1 MSYVRNAKITAVTQ
15 VCHRDTSFANANI
28 TAATQ
33 ICHTDTSSAN
43 ANMNAAT
50 QICRRDTSFAN
61 ANITAATQIC
71 HRDASSANAH
81 ITAATQICHRDTSSA
96 NAHITAATQICHRDT
111 SFANANITAA
121 TQICHTDTS
130 FANANITAATQI
142 CHRDTSSANAHIT
155 AATQICHRDTSS
167 ANAHITAATQICHAG
182 SSSANTKITAT
193 TSQPRPRRRQ
203 SAPQLR
209 QEALCTAPATQ
220 RAAAATAATIRAAA
234 PSGGSV
240 YCACHT
246 KSSRGHSGDNPRRSS
261 FRRLCLLRLPH
272 TEQPRPLRRQS
283 APQLRQE
290 ALCTAPATRRAAAAT
305 PATIRAAAP
314 SGRSVYCACHTK
326 SSRGHCGDNPRRSS
340 FRRLCVLRLPHKEQ
354 PRPLRRQSAPQ
365 LLQEA
370 LCTAPATQRAAAATP
385 ATIRAAA
392 PSGGSVYCACHTKS
406 SRGHCGDNPRRS
418 SFRRLCLLR
427 LPHTEQPRPLRRQSA
442 PQLRQ
447 EALCT
452 APATRRAAAATPATI
467 RAAAP
472 SGRSVYCACHTKR
485 SRGHSGDNPRRS
497 SFRTL
502 CVLRLPHKEQPRPL
516 RRQSAPQLLQEA
528 LCTAP
533 ATQRAAAAT
542 PATIRAAAPS
552 GGSVYC
558 ACHTKSSRGHSGDN
572 PRRTSFRKVC
582 VLRLPHKEQP
592 RPLRRQSAP
601 QLLQEALCAAP
612 ATRRTAAATAAT
624 IRAAAPS
631 GRSVY
636 CACHTKS
643 SRGHSGDNPRR
654 TSVRRLCV
662 LRLPSNTS
670 VR

>member
-209 QEALCTAPATQ
+209 QEALCTAPAT
-220 RAAAATAATIRAAA
+220 
-234 PSGGSV
+234 
-240 YCACHT
+240 
-246 KSSRGHSGDNPRRSS
+246 
-261 FRRLCLLRLPH
+261 
-272 TEQPRPLRRQS
+272 
-283 APQLRQE
+283 
-290 ALCTAPATRRAAAAT
+290 RRAAAAT

-472 SGRSVYCACHTKR
+472 SGRSVYCACHTKS